1 MDARRI
7 ARVGEKADLLIAMG
21 DYSKCIRE
29 IGSVPEDERGYRL
42 TLLLGWAYSNLA
54 VLGDHNENEN
64 TEDADQEMLS
74 KAVDILMTI
83 EERGRDD
90 PVWNSR
96 MCYALWM
103 INGRE
108 SDALRYADRWM
119 ELDPKS
125 DDARNQNRTI
135 REFLEGQC
143 IANTLS
149 QLRREQALLE
159 EKLQEM
165 QRRKSL
171 IEKRIAGLE
180 EAEKIEAG
188 KITLRELPERRCV
201 RLEQYITKD
210 EEMDFVIKKLHRQHE
225 DRIQDLGT
233 QTIGAF
239 FAENVMREGVPNTYD
254 SVFFVLEDG
263 AGESDFALPA
273 GRYASCFY
281 RGGYGQNADQVR
293 RMLDDL
299 REKGLSAS
307 GGAFE
312 LYRIDNRDTIREEE
326 FLTEI
331 QIPVKA
337 GEGKSKEQSSHG

>member
-1 MDARRI
+1 MYKLTVIR
-7 ARVGEKADLLIAMG
+7 DLR
-21 DYSKCIRE
+21 K
-29 IGSVPEDERGYRL
+29 
-42 TLLLGWAYSNLA
+42 
-54 VLGDHNENEN
+54 
-64 TEDADQEMLS
+64 
-74 KAVDILMTI
+74 
-83 EERGRDD
+83 
-90 PVWNSR
+90 
-96 MCYALWM
+96 
-103 INGRE
+103 
-108 SDALRYADRWM
+108 
-119 ELDPKS
+119 LDFS
-125 DDARNQNRTI
+125 MAQI

-143 IANTLS
+143 IDNTLI

-159 EKLQEM
+159 EKLREM

-180 EAEKIEAG
+180 EAG
-188 KITLRELPERRCV
+188 KTETGTITLRELPERRCV

-239 FAENVMREGVPNTYD
+239 FSEDVICGGIPNTYD

-263 AGESDFALPA
+263 DDEADFALPA

-281 RGGYGQNADQVR
+281 RGSYDQNADQVR

-299 REKGLSAS
+299 EEKGFSAS
-307 GGAFE
+307 GSAFE

-331 QIPVKA
+331 QIPVKV
-337 GEGKSKEQSSHG
+337 GEGKNGE

>member
-1 MDARRI
+1 MKDYYKINEI
-7 ARVGEKADLLIAMG
+7 ARLYGIGPDSLRYYERLGLLSPRR
-21 DYSKCIRE
+21 DTN
-29 IGSVPEDERGYRL
+29 GYRL
-42 TLLLGWAYSNLA
+42 YNLKDMYKLT
-54 VLGDHNENEN
+54 V
-64 TEDADQEMLS
+64 
-74 KAVDILMTI
+74 I
-83 EERGRDD
+83 RD
-90 PVWNSR
+90 
-96 MCYALWM
+96 
-103 INGRE
+103 
-108 SDALRYADRWM
+108 LRK
-119 ELDPKS
+119 LDFS
-125 DDARNQNRTI
+125 MAQI

-143 IANTLS
+143 IDNTLI

-180 EAEKIEAG
+180 EAEKIETG
-188 KITLRELPERRCV
+188 TITLRELPERRCV

-239 FAENVMREGVPNTYD
+239 FSEDVICGGIPNTYD

-263 AGESDFALPA
+263 ADEADFALPA
-273 GRYASCFY
+273 GCYASCFY
-281 RGGYGQNADQVR
+281 RGSYDQNADQVR
-293 RMLDDL
+293 RMLDYL
-299 REKGLSAS
+299 EEKGLSAS

-331 QIPVKA
+331 QIPVEA
-337 GEGKSKEQSSHG
+337 GEGRNGE

>member
-1 MDARRI
+1 MTQQFPIHEYSVNSDLERKMVHNMKDYYKINEI
-7 ARVGEKADLLIAMG
+7 ARLYGIGPDSLRYYEKLGLLSPRR
-21 DYSKCIRE
+21 DTN
-29 IGSVPEDERGYRL
+29 GYRL
-42 TLLLGWAYSNLA
+42 YNLKDMYKLT
-54 VLGDHNENEN
+54 V
-64 TEDADQEMLS
+64 
-74 KAVDILMTI
+74 I
-83 EERGRDD
+83 RD
-90 PVWNSR
+90 
-96 MCYALWM
+96 
-103 INGRE
+103 
-108 SDALRYADRWM
+108 LRK
-119 ELDPKS
+119 LDFS
-125 DDARNQNRTI
+125 MAQI

-143 IANTLS
+143 IDNTLA
-149 QLRREQALLE
+149 QLRREQSILE

-165 QRRKSL
+165 KRRKSL
-171 IEKRIAGLE
+171 IEKRIEGLE
-180 EAEKIEAG
+180 AAEKIETG
-188 KITLRELPERRCV
+188 TITLLEMPERRCV
-201 RLEQYITKD
+201 LLEQYITKD

-263 AGESDFALPA
+263 AGESDFVLPA

-299 REKGLSAS
+299 RKKGLSAS

>member
-1 MDARRI
+1 MKDYYKINEI
-7 ARVGEKADLLIAMG
+7 ARLYGIGQDSLRYYERLGLLSPRR
-21 DYSKCIRE
+21 DTN
-29 IGSVPEDERGYRL
+29 GYRL
-42 TLLLGWAYSNLA
+42 YNLKDMYKLT
-54 VLGDHNENEN
+54 V
-64 TEDADQEMLS
+64 
-74 KAVDILMTI
+74 I
-83 EERGRDD
+83 RD
-90 PVWNSR
+90 
-96 MCYALWM
+96 
-103 INGRE
+103 
-108 SDALRYADRWM
+108 LRK
-119 ELDPKS
+119 LDFS
-125 DDARNQNRTI
+125 MAQI

-171 IEKRIAGLE
+171 IEKRIDGLE
-180 EAEKIEAG
+180 EAEKIETG

-293 RMLDDL
+293 RMLDAL